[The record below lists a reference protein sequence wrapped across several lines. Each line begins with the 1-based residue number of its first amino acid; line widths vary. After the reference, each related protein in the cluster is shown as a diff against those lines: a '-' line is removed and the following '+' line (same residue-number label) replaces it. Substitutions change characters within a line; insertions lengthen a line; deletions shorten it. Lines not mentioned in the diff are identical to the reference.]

1 MELYF
6 VDLLGIS
13 FCSLMFYIY
22 LRITKQTEQ
31 QLGFIALYC
40 FAYSAIAAV
49 SSFFIKDDSFL
60 KELLTCS
67 FFILFVVFYP
77 IVMKHKLGKKEI
89 NLLIFIST
97 VGILPFLFRWLVVFI
112 FTIFNPNMQYDYH
125 NFLNTDN
132 RILVSWTFPSEKK
145 HFAIFH

>member
-40 FAYSAIAAV
+40 FAYSAIAAI
-49 SSFFIKDDSFL
+49 SGFIIKDDSFL

-67 FFILFVVFYP
+67 FFILFVVLYP

-112 FTIFNPNMQYDYH
+112 FTIFNPSM
-125 NFLNTDN
+125 
-132 RILVSWTFPSEKK
+132 
-145 HFAIFH
+145 

>member
-40 FAYSAIAAV
+40 FAYSALAAV

-67 FFILFVVFYP
+67 FLPHSNETQIRQKGDQPTYLY
-77 IVMKHKLGKKEI
+77 IDRR
-89 NLLIFIST
+89 NTAIFIQVAGSFY
-97 VGILPFLFRWLVVFI
+97 IHHL
-112 FTIFNPNMQYDYH
+112 
-125 NFLNTDN
+125 
-132 RILVSWTFPSEKK
+132 
-145 HFAIFH
+145 